1 MNHAT
6 NQTRDAIALKIK
18 VLKQNQT
25 TKSASMDP
33 EAVANLRALID
44 YYTAILNAMPKPKDT
59 PAIIKI
65 FKRAVAW
72 ILE

>member
-1 MNHAT
+1 MNHTT

-25 TKSASMDP
+25 TKSANTDP
-33 EAVANLRALID
+33 DAIANIRALID

-59 PAIIKI
+59 PAIIKLI
-65 FKRAVAW
+65 KRAVAW